1 MEDLLKEPW
10 IALPVSSGINARLW
24 LAAVAPEKE
33 VEALAVEYIRK
44 NKKKDDEFRVSEIES
59 QYIDSRFEWA
69 DRMIR
74 QSKKESE

>member
-1 MEDLLKEPW
+1 MEDIVKEPW
-10 IALPVSSGINARLW
+10 IALPIYCGINDRLW

-33 VEALAVEYIRK
+33 VEALAVKYVQK
-44 NKKKDDEFRVSEIES
+44 NKKKGDEIRYSEIES

-74 QSKKESE
+74 QSKKERE